1 MPTNKMRV
9 EVYDHNGH
17 RHSIESEGQIT
28 HDKALQILN
37 IMQLLGVIPNESQ
50 TSTNSNNVLPTELS
64 RFEKIQRIIPKIF
77 PLIWFASKDAQLVY
91 EQELKEPI
99 SLSTVS
105 TYLSRMTKKG
115 LLMRT
120 GTGNSVKYKVAP
132 NSLQT
137 VIKQQN
143 KK

>member
-9 EVYDHNGH
+9 EVYDQNGD

-28 HDKALQILN
+28 HEKALKILN
-37 IMQLLGVIPNESQ
+37 IMQLLGVMQNESQ
-50 TSTNSNNVLPTELS
+50 VTINSNTILPTELS
-64 RFEKIQRIIPKIF
+64 RFEKVQRIIPKNFSLIF
-77 PLIWFASKDAQLVY
+77 IVSKEVQLVY

-120 GTGNSVKYKVAP
+120 GTGNTVKYKVTP

-137 VIKQQN
+137 VIKQQT

>member
-37 IMQLLGVIPNESQ
+37 IMQLLGVIQNENQ
-50 TSTNSNNVLPTELS
+50 ATTNSNTVLPTVLS
-64 RFEKIQRIIPKIF
+64 RFEKIQRIIPKNF
-77 PLIWFASKDAQLVY
+77 SLTWFASKDVQLVY
-91 EQELKEPI
+91 EQELKEPV

-105 TYLSRMTKKG
+105 TYLARMTKKG

-120 GTGNSVKYKVAP
+120 GTGNTVKYKVAP

-137 VIKQQN
+137 VLK
-143 KK
+143 